1 MIAIVAV
8 NESFG
13 IGYKGEFLV
22 RITYLVSRKPATVR
36 CADQLARI

>member
-1 MIAIVAV
+1 MIAIAAV

-22 RITYLVSRKPATVR
+22 RIIEDIENKEE
-36 CADQLARI
+36 C

>member
-1 MIAIVAV
+1 MIAIAAV

-22 RITYLVSRKPATVR
+22 RITYLVSRKLPP
-36 CADQLARI
+36 

>member
-1 MIAIVAV
+1 MIAIAAV

-22 RITYLVSRKPATVR
+22 RIIEDIENEEER
-36 CADQLARI
+36 

>member
-1 MIAIVAV
+1 MIAIAAV

-22 RITYLVSRKPATVR
+22 RIIEDIENKEGLLSN
-36 CADQLARI
+36 

>member
-1 MIAIVAV
+1 MITIASV

-22 RITYLVSRKPATVR
+22 RIIEDIENKEER
-36 CADQLARI
+36 

>member
-1 MIAIVAV
+1 MIAIAAV

-22 RITYLVSRKPATVR
+22 RIIEDMNYHT
-36 CADQLARI
+36 